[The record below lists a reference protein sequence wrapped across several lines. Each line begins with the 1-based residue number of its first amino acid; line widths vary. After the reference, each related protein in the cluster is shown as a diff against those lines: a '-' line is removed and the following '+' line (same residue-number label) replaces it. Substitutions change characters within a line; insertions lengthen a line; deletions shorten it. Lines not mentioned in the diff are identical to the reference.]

1 MMSRRKNRTMV
12 LWMLAATFVASGSV
26 SAVAQT
32 SDEAN
37 YTITRI
43 SNPDCGERQ
52 ADGLVAGGDRENSY
66 AWRMALRGDEIYIA
80 TARNIAS
87 VLVNMYGA
95 KMTSDKLTMDDFWA
109 LIDAVDNG
117 DILRNDANE
126 GANII
131 CYNRKTGEFRVVYT
145 AEAGIY
151 FRSAVTFGDNVYF
164 GSYSADSKA
173 EQYILRLDAEGRFT
187 KVFST
192 HGSVSMRA
200 NCVYDGHLFFAGVEE
215 RELTIEEM
223 MEMLLSGK
231 GTPTYMAV
239 LRKSADDDTVWERV
253 ADYRDFGD
261 LPYDKI
267 MSSWAGSPIWELA
280 SHAGYIYATAPSTA
294 GFVIWRGHPAA
305 EGEQANAYGWYW
317 EEVAGPNN
325 GKNNPG
331 LSRVKGGEPGTMRSL
346 IGSVFEFQGRLYAYN
361 FDHAFGGEAAAF
373 AGIMQKLAGQKV
385 KASDYLEYMYNTLQ
399 NPQKVWRL
407 DDATGRFEE
416 CREFTRLMEG
426 TTNEYVWRM
435 GEYDGQL
442 YIATMDAGIF
452 YGYLTQ
458 LTNGRLINMSAE
470 EVQTKVQYVANAI
483 SILARVKSDNTTDDL
498 QSKLET
504 LKSLLA
510 TLEPADGETEA
521 ERAEKLNALVETLK
535 ILIQAKLDAMD
546 GDTLL
551 DKLIIAALTKVKE
564 HLEDLA
570 DRIDVEGAKKYLYIN
585 NIVRNS
591 EWGFDLY
598 RTSDGETFETITT
611 SGMGDKYNYGCPSM
625 LATDEGLY
633 FGTCNPFYGAQLYR
647 LTNLHA
653 DTFVADMS
661 VTSVDSH
668 VASPDPDNN
677 YYTTSGQNLHR
688 RPTAKGIY
696 IHGGKKV
703 VIK

>member
-1 MMSRRKNRTMV
+1 MKQTI
-12 LWMLAATFVASGSV
+12 LWVLAAILTLSGAM

-32 SDEAN
+32 SDGAA

-52 ADGLVAGGDRENSY
+52 PDGLVPGGDRENSY
-66 AWRMALRGDEIYIA
+66 AWHMALRGDEIYIA

-95 KMTSDKLTMDDFWA
+95 RMTSDHLTMDDFWA

-131 CYNRKTGEFRVVYT
+131 SYNRTTGEFRVVYT
-145 AEAGIY
+145 AENGIY

-164 GSYSADSKA
+164 GSYSANPDA
-173 EQYILRLDAEGRFT
+173 EQYILRLDSEGEFT
-187 KVFST
+187 KVFTT

-200 NCVYDGHLFFAGVEE
+200 NCVYDDHLFFAGVEE

-223 MEMLLSGK
+223 LEMLFSGK

-239 LRKSADDDTVWERV
+239 LRKSVDDDTVWERV

-261 LPYDKI
+261 LPYDNI

-305 EGEQANAYGWYW
+305 DGEQANDYGWHW
-317 EEVAGPNN
+317 EEVAGLNN
-325 GKNNPG
+325 GINNPG
-331 LSRVKGGEPGTMRSL
+331 LSSVAGGEPSTMRSL
-346 IGSVFEFQGRLYAYN
+346 IGSVFEYQGRLYAYN
-361 FDHAFGGEAAAF
+361 FDHSFGGEAAAF
-373 AGIMQKLAGQKV
+373 AGIMQKLGGQNV
-385 KASDYLEYMYNTLQ
+385 KANDYLEYIYNTLH
-399 NPQKVWRL
+399 NPQKIWRL
-407 DDATGRFEE
+407 DDETGRFEE
-416 CREFTRLMEG
+416 CTEFTRLMEG

-458 LTNGRLINMSAE
+458 LTNGSLINMSAE
-470 EVQTKVQYVANAI
+470 ELQTKVQYIANAI
-483 SILARVKSDNTTDDL
+483 SILARVKANNTKDEL
-498 QSKLET
+498 QTKLET
-504 LKSLLA
+504 LKGLLA
-510 TLEPADGETEA
+510 ILQPGDGESEA
-521 ERAEKLNALVETLK
+521 ELAEKIGTLVETAKL
-535 ILIQAKLDAMD
+535 LIQAKLDAMD
-546 GDTLL
+546 GETLL
-551 DKLIIAALTKVKE
+551 DKLLIEALTKAKE
-564 HLEDLA
+564 HIEDLA
-570 DRIDVEGAKKYLYIN
+570 DRIDVEGVKKYLYIN
-585 NIVRNS
+585 NIVKNS

-598 RTSDGETFETITT
+598 RTTDGETFETITT
-611 SGMGDKYNYGCPSM
+611 SGMGDKYNYGCPSF

-633 FGTCNPFYGAQLYR
+633 FGTCNPFYGAQLYL
-647 LTNLHA
+647 LTNNQHA
-653 DTFVADMS
+653 SKV
-661 VTSVDSH
+661 VTSIDSL
-668 VASPDPDNN
+668 AARRDLDNC
-677 YYTTSGQNLHR
+677 YYTTSGQKFNH

>member
-1 MMSRRKNRTMV
+1 
-12 LWMLAATFVASGSV
+12 MLAATLTISGAV
-26 SAVAQT
+26 STVAQT
-32 SDEAN
+32 SDGAD

-52 ADGLVAGGDRENSY
+52 ADGLVPGGDRENSY

-87 VLVNMYGA
+87 ALVNMYGA
-95 KMTSDKLTMDDFWA
+95 KMTNAQLTIDDFWA

-131 CYNRKTGEFRVVYT
+131 SYNRTTGEFRVVYT
-145 AEAGIY
+145 AEDGIY

-164 GSYSADSKA
+164 GSYSADSKT
-173 EQYILRLDAEGRFT
+173 EQYILRLDSDGEFT
-187 KVFST
+187 KVFTT
-192 HGSVSMRA
+192 HGSVSLRA
-200 NCVYDGHLFFAGVEE
+200 NCVYDDHLFFAGVEE
-215 RELTIEEM
+215 RELTVEEM
-223 MEMLLSGK
+223 LEMLFSGK
-231 GTPTYMAV
+231 GTPTFMAV

-261 LPYDKI
+261 LPYDQI
-267 MSSWAGSPIWELA
+267 MSSWAGSPFWELA
-280 SHAGYIYATAPSTA
+280 THAGYIYATAPSVA

-305 EGEQANAYGWYW
+305 EGEQANDYGWYW
-317 EEVAGPNN
+317 EEVAGLNN

-331 LSRVKGGEPGTMRSL
+331 LSSVAGGEPGTMRSL
-346 IGSVFEFQGRLYAYN
+346 IGSVFEYQGRLYAYN
-361 FDHAFGGEAAAF
+361 FDHSFGGEAAAF
-373 AGIMQKLAGQKV
+373 AGIMQKLGGQNV
-385 KASDYLEYMYNTLQ
+385 KANDYLEYIYNTLH
-399 NPQKVWRL
+399 NPQKIWRL
-407 DDATGRFEE
+407 DDETGRFEE
-416 CREFTRLMEG
+416 CRGFTRLMEG

-458 LTNGRLINMSAE
+458 MTNGSLINMSAE
-470 EVQTKVQYVANAI
+470 ELQTKVQYLASAI
-483 SILARVKSDNTTDDL
+483 SILARVKADNVNDEL
-498 QSKLET
+498 QTKLET
-504 LKSLLA
+504 LKGLLA
-510 TLEPADGETEA
+510 ILQPADGETEA
-521 ERAEKLNALVETLK
+521 ELAEKIGTLVETLK
-535 ILIQAKLDAMD
+535 ILIQARLDAMD

-551 DKLIIAALTKVKE
+551 DKLLIEALKKAKE
-564 HLEDLA
+564 HVEDLA

-598 RTSDGETFETITT
+598 RTTDGETFETITT
-611 SGMGDKYNYGCPSM
+611 DGMGDKYNYGCPSF

-633 FGTCNPFYGAQLYR
+633 FGTCNPFYGAQLYL
-647 LTNLHA
+647 LTNHPA
-653 DTFVADMS
+653 GDVVTGIDSQVARPGF
-661 VTSVDSH
+661 VDS
-668 VASPDPDNN
+668 
-677 YYTTSGQNLHR
+677 YYTTSGQNLNH

-696 IHGGKKV
+696 IHGGKKI

>member
-1 MMSRRKNRTMV
+1 
-12 LWMLAATFVASGSV
+12 MLAATLTCGAMST
-26 SAVAQT
+26 VAQT
-32 SDEAN
+32 ADGAD

-52 ADGLVAGGDRENSY
+52 ADGLVTGGDRENSY

-95 KMTSDKLTMDDFWA
+95 RMTNDKLTMDDFWA

-131 CYNRKTGEFRVVYT
+131 SYNRTTGEFRVVYT
-145 AEAGIY
+145 AENGIY

-164 GSYSADSKA
+164 GSYSANPDA
-173 EQYILRLDAEGRFT
+173 EQYILRLDSDGEFT
-187 KVFST
+187 KVFTT

-200 NCVYDGHLFFAGVEE
+200 NCVYDDHLFFAGVEE
-215 RELTIEEM
+215 RELTVEEM
-223 MEMLLSGK
+223 LEMLFSGK

-239 LRKSADDDTVWERV
+239 LRQSADDDTVWERV

-261 LPYDKI
+261 LPYDNI
-267 MSSWAGSPIWELA
+267 MSAWAGSPFWELA

-305 EGEQANAYGWYW
+305 DGEQANDYGWHW
-317 EEVAGPNN
+317 EEVAGPDN
-325 GKNNPG
+325 GINNPG
-331 LSRVKGGEPGTMRSL
+331 LSSVKGGEPGTMRSL
-346 IGSVFEFQGRLYAYN
+346 IGSVFEYQGTLYAYN
-361 FDHAFGGEAAAF
+361 FDNALGGDDASF
-373 AGIMQKLAGQKV
+373 ACIMKNLAGQKV
-385 KASDYLEYMYNTLQ
+385 KDSDYLEYIYNTLH
-399 NPQKVWRL
+399 NPQKIWRL
-407 DDATGRFEE
+407 DDETGRFEE
-416 CREFTRLMEG
+416 CTEFTRLMEG

-458 LTNGRLINMSAE
+458 MTNGTLINMSAE
-470 EVQTKVQYVANAI
+470 ELQTKVQYLASAI
-483 SILARVKSDNTTDDL
+483 SILARVKADNIKDEL
-498 QSKLET
+498 QTKLET
-504 LKSLLA
+504 LKGLLA
-510 TLEPADGETEA
+510 ILQPAAGETEA
-521 ERAEKLNALVETLK
+521 EIAEKIGTLVETLK
-535 ILIQAKLDAMD
+535 ILIQARLDAMD

-551 DKLIIAALTKVKE
+551 DKLLIEALTKAKE
-564 HLEDLA
+564 HIEDLA

-591 EWGFDLY
+591 DWGFDLY
-598 RTSDGETFETITT
+598 RTTDGETFETITT
-611 SGMGDKYNYGCPSM
+611 DGMGDKYNYGCPSF

-633 FGTCNPFYGAQLYR
+633 FGTCNPFYGAQLYL
-647 LTNLHA
+647 LTNHHDDD
-653 DTFVADMS
+653 DT
-661 VTSVDSH
+661 VTGIDSQ
-668 VASPDPDNN
+668 VASPDLGNT
-677 YYTTSGQNLHR
+677 YYTTSGQNLNY

>member
-1 MMSRRKNRTMV
+1 
-12 LWMLAATFVASGSV
+12 MLAAILTFCGAM

-32 SDEAN
+32 SDGAD

-43 SNPDCGERQ
+43 SNPDSGERQ
-52 ADGLVAGGDRENSY
+52 ADGLVTGGDRENSY

-95 KMTSDKLTMDDFWA
+95 KMTNAQLTMDDFWA

-131 CYNRKTGEFRVVYT
+131 SYNRITGEFRVVYT
-145 AEAGIY
+145 AEDGIY

-164 GSYSADSKA
+164 GSYSANPDA
-173 EQYILRLDAEGRFT
+173 EQYILKLNSEGEFT
-187 KVFST
+187 KVFTT

-200 NCVYDGHLFFAGVEE
+200 NCVYDDHLFFAGVEE

-223 MEMLLSGK
+223 LEMLFSGK
-231 GTPTYMAV
+231 GTPTFMAV
-239 LRKSADDDTVWERV
+239 LRKSADDDTAWERV

-261 LPYDKI
+261 LPYDQI
-267 MSSWAGSPIWELA
+267 MSSWAGSPFWELA
-280 SHAGYIYATAPSTA
+280 SHAGYIYATAPSVA

-305 EGEQANAYGWYW
+305 DGEQANPYGWHW
-317 EEVAGPNN
+317 EEVAGPDN
-325 GKNNPG
+325 GINNPG
-331 LSRVKGGEPGTMRSL
+331 LSSVKGGEPGTMRSL
-346 IGSVFEFQGRLYAYN
+346 IGSVFEYQGTLYAYN

-373 AGIMQKLAGQKV
+373 AGIMQKLAGQNV
-385 KASDYLEYMYNTLQ
+385 KANDYLEYIYNTLH
-399 NPQKVWRL
+399 NPQKIWRL
-407 DDATGRFEE
+407 DDETGRFEE
-416 CREFTRLMEG
+416 CTEFTRLMEG

-458 LTNGRLINMSAE
+458 MTNGTLINMSAE
-470 EVQTKVQYVANAI
+470 ELQTKVQYLASAI
-483 SILARVKSDNTTDDL
+483 SILARVKADNIKDEL
-498 QSKLET
+498 QTKLET
-504 LKSLLA
+504 LKGLLA
-510 TLEPADGETEA
+510 ILQPADGETEA
-521 ERAEKLNALVETLK
+521 EIAEKIGTLVETVKL
-535 ILIQAKLDAMD
+535 LIQAKLDAMD

-551 DKLIIAALTKVKE
+551 DKLLIEALTKAKE

-570 DRIDVEGAKKYLYIN
+570 DKIDVEGAKKYLYIN

-598 RTSDGETFETITT
+598 RTTDCETFETITT
-611 SGMGDKYNYGCPSM
+611 DGMGDKYNYGCSSF
-625 LATDEGLY
+625 LATEEGLY
-633 FGTCNPFYGAQLYR
+633 FGTCNPFYGAQLYL
-647 LTNLHA
+647 LTNHHA
-653 DTFVADMS
+653 DDDVITGI
-661 VTSVDSH
+661 DSH
-668 VASPDPDNN
+668 VASPAPDNN
-677 YYTTSGQNLHR
+677 YFTTSGQNLTH

-696 IHGGKKV
+696 IRGGKKV

>member
-1 MMSRRKNRTMV
+1 
-12 LWMLAATFVASGSV
+12 MLAATLTISGAV
-26 SAVAQT
+26 STVAQT
-32 SDEAN
+32 SDGAD

-52 ADGLVAGGDRENSY
+52 ADGLVPGGDRENSY

-95 KMTSDKLTMDDFWA
+95 KMTNDKLTMDDFWA

-131 CYNRKTGEFRVVYT
+131 SYNRTTGEFRVVYT
-145 AEAGIY
+145 AEDGIY
-151 FRSAVTFGDNVYF
+151 FRSAVTFGDDVYF
-164 GSYSADSKA
+164 GSYSANPDA
-173 EQYILRLDAEGRFT
+173 EQYILRLDSEGEFT
-187 KVFST
+187 KVFTT

-200 NCVYDGHLFFAGVEE
+200 NCVYDDHLFFAGVEE

-223 MEMLLSGK
+223 LEMLFSGK
-231 GTPTYMAV
+231 GTPTFMAV

-261 LPYDKI
+261 LPYDNI
-267 MSSWAGSPIWELA
+267 MSAWAGSPFWELA

-305 EGEQANAYGWYW
+305 DGEQANDYGWYW
-317 EEVAGPNN
+317 EEVAGLNN

-331 LSRVKGGEPGTMRSL
+331 LSSVAGGEPGTMRSL

-361 FDHAFGGEAAAF
+361 FDHSFGGEAAAF
-373 AGIMQKLAGQKV
+373 AGIMQKLAGQNV
-385 KASDYLEYMYNTLQ
+385 KANDYLEYIYNTLH
-399 NPQKVWRL
+399 NPQKIWRL
-407 DDATGRFEE
+407 DDETGRFEE
-416 CREFTRLMEG
+416 CTEFTRLMEG

-458 LTNGRLINMSAE
+458 MTNGSLINMSAE
-470 EVQTKVQYVANAI
+470 ELQTKVQYLARAI
-483 SILARVKSDNTTDDL
+483 SILARVKADSVTEEL
-498 QSKLET
+498 QTKLET
-504 LKSLLA
+504 LKGLLA
-510 TLEPADGETEA
+510 ILQPADGETEA
-521 ERAEKLNALVETLK
+521 ELAEKIGTLVETVKL
-535 ILIQAKLDAMD
+535 LIQAKLDAMD

-551 DKLIIAALTKVKE
+551 DKLLIETLKKTKE
-564 HLEDLA
+564 YLEDLA

-598 RTSDGETFETITT
+598 RTTDGETFETITT
-611 SGMGDKYNYGCPSM
+611 DGMGDKYNYGCSSF
-625 LATDEGLY
+625 LATEEGLY
-633 FGTCNPFYGAQLYR
+633 FGTCNPFYGAQLYL
-647 LTNLHA
+647 LTNHPA
-653 DTFVADMS
+653 DDDVITGIDSQVARRALGPS
-661 VTSVDSH
+661 
-668 VASPDPDNN
+668 
-677 YYTTSGQNLHR
+677 YYTTSGQNLNR

-703 VIK
+703 VVK

>member
-1 MMSRRKNRTMV
+1 MK
-12 LWMLAATFVASGSV
+12 LWVLAATLTTCGAM

-32 SDEAN
+32 SDGTA

-52 ADGLVAGGDRENSY
+52 ADGLVPGGDRENSY

-87 VLVNMYGA
+87 ALVNMYGA
-95 KMTSDKLTMDDFWA
+95 KMTNAQLTIDDFWA

-131 CYNRKTGEFRVVYT
+131 SYNRTTGEFRVVYT
-145 AEAGIY
+145 AEDGIY

-164 GSYSADSKA
+164 GSYSADSKT
-173 EQYILRLDAEGRFT
+173 EQYILRLDSDGEFT
-187 KVFST
+187 KVFTT
-192 HGSVSMRA
+192 HGSVSLRA
-200 NCVYDGHLFFAGVEE
+200 NCVYDDHLFFAGVEE

-223 MEMLLSGK
+223 MELFFSGK

-239 LRKSADDDTVWERV
+239 LRQSADDDTVWERV

-261 LPYDKI
+261 LPYDNI

-280 SHAGYIYATAPSTA
+280 SHTGYIYATAPSTA

-305 EGEQANAYGWYW
+305 EGEQANDYGWYW
-317 EEVAGPNN
+317 EEVAGLNN

-331 LSRVKGGEPGTMRSL
+331 LSSVAGGEPGTMRSL
-346 IGSVFEFQGRLYAYN
+346 IGSVFEYQGRLYAYN
-361 FDHAFGGEAAAF
+361 FDHSFGGEAAAF
-373 AGIMQKLAGQKV
+373 AGIMQKLGGQNV
-385 KASDYLEYMYNTLQ
+385 KANDYLEYIYNTLH
-399 NPQKVWRL
+399 NPQKIWRL
-407 DDATGRFEE
+407 DDETGRFEE
-416 CREFTRLMEG
+416 CRGFTRLMEG

-458 LTNGRLINMSAE
+458 MTNGSLINMSAE
-470 EVQTKVQYVANAI
+470 ELQTKVQYLASAI
-483 SILARVKSDNTTDDL
+483 SILARVKADNVNDEL
-498 QSKLET
+498 QTKLET
-504 LKSLLA
+504 LKGLLA
-510 TLEPADGETEA
+510 ILQPADGETEA
-521 ERAEKLNALVETLK
+521 ELAEKIGTLVETLK
-535 ILIQAKLDAMD
+535 ILIQARLDAMD

-551 DKLIIAALTKVKE
+551 DKLLIEALKKAKE
-564 HLEDLA
+564 HVEDLA

-598 RTSDGETFETITT
+598 RTTDGETFETITT
-611 SGMGDKYNYGCPSM
+611 DGMGDKYNYGCPSF

-633 FGTCNPFYGAQLYR
+633 FGTCNPFYGAQLYL
-647 LTNLHA
+647 LTNHPA
-653 DTFVADMS
+653 GDVVTGIDSQVARPGF
-661 VTSVDSH
+661 VDS
-668 VASPDPDNN
+668 
-677 YYTTSGQNLHR
+677 YYTTSGQNLNH

-696 IHGGKKV
+696 IHGGKKI

>member
-1 MMSRRKNRTMV
+1 MKRNFKWV
-12 LWMLAATFVASGSV
+12 LAATLVCGAM
-26 SAVAQT
+26 SAEAQT
-32 SDEAN
+32 SDGAD

-43 SNPDCGERQ
+43 SNPDSRERQ
-52 ADGLVAGGDRENSY
+52 ADGLVTGGDRENSY

-87 VLVNMYGA
+87 ALVNMYGA
-95 KMTSDKLTMDDFWA
+95 RMASGHLTLDDFWA
-109 LIDAVDNG
+109 LINAVDNG

-131 CYNRKTGEFRVVYT
+131 SYNRTTGEFRVVYT
-145 AEAGIY
+145 AEDGIY
-151 FRSAVTFGDNVYF
+151 FRSAITFGDNVYF
-164 GSYSADSKA
+164 GSYSANPDA
-173 EQYILRLDAEGRFT
+173 EQYILRLDSEGEFT
-187 KVFST
+187 KVFTT
-192 HGSVSMRA
+192 HGSVSLRA
-200 NCVYDGHLFFAGVEE
+200 NCVYDDHLFFAGVEE
-215 RELTIEEM
+215 RELTPEEM
-223 MEMLLSGK
+223 LEMLFSGK
-231 GTPTYMAV
+231 GIPTYMAV

-261 LPYDKI
+261 LPYDNI
-267 MSSWAGSPIWELA
+267 MSAWAGSPFWELA

-305 EGEQANAYGWYW
+305 DGEQANSYGWYW
-317 EEVAGPNN
+317 EEVAGLNN

-331 LSRVKGGEPGTMRSL
+331 LSSVTGGEPGTMRSL
-346 IGSVFEFQGRLYAYN
+346 IGSVFEFQGKLYAYN
-361 FDHAFGGEAAAF
+361 FDHSFGGEAAAF

-385 KASDYLEYMYNTLQ
+385 KANDYLEYIYSTLQ
-399 NPQKVWRL
+399 NPQKIWRL
-407 DDATGRFEE
+407 DDETGHFEE

-458 LTNGRLINMSAE
+458 LTNGTLINMSAE
-470 EVQTKVQYVANAI
+470 ELQTKVKYLASAI
-483 SILARVKSDNTTDDL
+483 GILARVKADNIKDELLT
-498 QSKLET
+498 KLET
-504 LKSLLA
+504 LKGLLA
-510 TLEPADGETEA
+510 MLQSGDGEAEA
-521 ERAEKLNALVETLK
+521 EIAEKIGTLLDTVK
-535 ILIQAKLDAMD
+535 LLIQAKIDAMD

-551 DKLIIAALTKVKE
+551 DKLIIQTLTKTKE
-564 HLEDLA
+564 HIEDLA
-570 DRIDVEGAKKYLYIN
+570 DKIDVGGAKKDLYIN
-585 NIVRNS
+585 NIVKNS

-598 RTSDGETFETITT
+598 RTTDGETFEAITT
-611 SGMGDKYNYGCPSM
+611 DGMGDKYNYGCPSF

-633 FGTCNPFYGAQLYR
+633 FGTCNPFYGAQLYL
-647 LTNLHA
+647 LTNHH
-653 DTFVADMS
+653 DDDFVTGIDSQVATRHLG
-661 VTSVDSH
+661 TS
-668 VASPDPDNN
+668 
-677 YYTTSGQNLHR
+677 YYTTSGQNLNH

>member
-1 MMSRRKNRTMV
+1 
-12 LWMLAATFVASGSV
+12 MLAATLTCGAMST
-26 SAVAQT
+26 VAQT
-32 SDEAN
+32 ADGAD

-43 SNPDCGERQ
+43 SNPDSGERQ
-52 ADGLVAGGDRENSY
+52 ADGLVPGGDRENSY

-95 KMTSDKLTMDDFWA
+95 KMTNDHLTMDDFWA

-131 CYNRKTGEFRVVYT
+131 SYNRITGEFRVVYT
-145 AEAGIY
+145 AEDGIY

-164 GSYSADSKA
+164 GSYSANPDA
-173 EQYILRLDAEGRFT
+173 EQYILKLNSEGEFT
-187 KVFST
+187 KVFTT

-200 NCVYDGHLFFAGVEE
+200 NCVYDEVTTEGSNCHQSHLFFAGVEE

-223 MEMLLSGK
+223 LEMLFSGK
-231 GTPTYMAV
+231 GTPTFMAV
-239 LRKSADDDTVWERV
+239 LRKSADDDTAWERV

-261 LPYDKI
+261 LPYDNI
-267 MSSWAGSPIWELA
+267 MSAWAGSPFWELA

-305 EGEQANAYGWYW
+305 DGEQANPYGWHW
-317 EEVAGPNN
+317 EEVAGPDN
-325 GKNNPG
+325 GINNPG
-331 LSRVKGGEPGTMRSL
+331 LSSVKGGEPGTMRSL
-346 IGSVFEFQGRLYAYN
+346 IGSVFEYQGTLYAYN

-373 AGIMQKLAGQKV
+373 AGIMQKLAGQNV
-385 KASDYLEYMYNTLQ
+385 KANDYLEYIYNTLH
-399 NPQKVWRL
+399 NPQKIWRL
-407 DDATGRFEE
+407 DDETGRFEE
-416 CREFTRLMEG
+416 CTEFTRLMEG

-458 LTNGRLINMSAE
+458 MTNGTLINMSAE
-470 EVQTKVQYVANAI
+470 ELQTKVQYLASAI
-483 SILARVKSDNTTDDL
+483 SILARVKADNIKDEL
-498 QSKLET
+498 QTKLET
-504 LKSLLA
+504 LKGLLA
-510 TLEPADGETEA
+510 ILQPADGETEA
-521 ERAEKLNALVETLK
+521 EIAEKIGTLVETVKL
-535 ILIQAKLDAMD
+535 LIQAKLDAMD

-551 DKLIIAALTKVKE
+551 DKLLIEALTKVKE
-564 HLEDLA
+564 HIEDLA

-598 RTSDGETFETITT
+598 RTTDGENFETITT
-611 SGMGDKYNYGCPSM
+611 DGMGDKYNYGCPSL

-633 FGTCNPFYGAQLYR
+633 FGTCNPFYGAQLYL
-647 LTNLHA
+647 LTNHHA
-653 DTFVADMS
+653 DNV
-661 VTSVDSH
+661 VTGIDSH
-668 VASPDPDNN
+668 VARRDLDNN
-677 YYTTSGQNLHR
+677 YFTTSGQNLTH

>member
-1 MMSRRKNRTMV
+1 MR
-12 LWMLAATFVASGSV
+12 LWMLAATLVCGAV

-32 SDEAN
+32 SDGVA

-52 ADGLVAGGDRENSY
+52 ADGLVPGGDRENSY
-66 AWRMALRGDEIYIA
+66 AWRMALRGDEIYIV

-87 VLVNMYGA
+87 ALVNMYGA
-95 KMTSDKLTMDDFWA
+95 KMTNAQLTIDDFWA

-131 CYNRKTGEFRVVYT
+131 SYNRTTGEFRVVYT
-145 AEAGIY
+145 AENGIY

-173 EQYILRLDAEGRFT
+173 EQYILRLDSEGEFT
-187 KVFST
+187 KVFTT
-192 HGSVSMRA
+192 HGSVSLRA
-200 NCVYDGHLFFAGVEE
+200 NCVYDDHLFFAGVEE
-215 RELTIEEM
+215 RELTVEEM
-223 MEMLLSGK
+223 LEMLFSGK

-261 LPYDKI
+261 LPYDNI
-267 MSSWAGSPIWELA
+267 MSSWAGSPFWELA
-280 SHAGYIYATAPSTA
+280 THAGYIYATAPSTA

-305 EGEQANAYGWYW
+305 DGEQANDYGWHW
-317 EEVAGPNN
+317 EEVAGLNN

-331 LSRVKGGEPGTMRSL
+331 LSSVKGGEPGTMRSL
-346 IGSVFEFQGRLYAYN
+346 IGSVFEYQGKLYAYN
-361 FDHAFGGEAAAF
+361 FEHSFGGEAAAF

-385 KASDYLEYMYNTLQ
+385 KASDYLEYLYNTLH
-399 NPQKVWRL
+399 NPQKIWRL
-407 DDATGRFEE
+407 DDETGRFEE

-426 TTNEYVWRM
+426 TTNEYIWRM

-458 LTNGRLINMSAE
+458 LTNGSLINMSAE
-470 EVQTKVQYVANAI
+470 ELQTKVQYVANAI
-483 SILARVKSDNTTDDL
+483 SILARVKADKTKDEL

-504 LKSLLA
+504 LKGLLA
-510 TLEPADGETEA
+510 LLQPADGETEA
-521 ERAEKLNALVETLK
+521 QMAEKIGTLVETVKL
-535 ILIQAKLDAMD
+535 LIQAKLDSMD

-551 DKLIIAALTKVKE
+551 DKLLIEALKKAKE
-564 HLEDLA
+564 HIEDLA

-585 NIVRNS
+585 NLVRNN

-598 RTSDGETFETITT
+598 RTTDGETFETITT
-611 SGMGDKYNYGCPSM
+611 DGMGDKYNYGCPSF
-625 LATDEGLY
+625 LATEEGLY

-647 LTNLHA
+647 LTNHHV
-653 DTFVADMS
+653 DKVVAGIDRP
-661 VTSVDSH
+661 
-668 VASPDPDNN
+668 VARRGLGGS
-677 YYTTSGQNLHR
+677 YYTTSGQSLNH

-696 IHGGKKV
+696 IHDGKKI
-703 VIK
+703 VIAK